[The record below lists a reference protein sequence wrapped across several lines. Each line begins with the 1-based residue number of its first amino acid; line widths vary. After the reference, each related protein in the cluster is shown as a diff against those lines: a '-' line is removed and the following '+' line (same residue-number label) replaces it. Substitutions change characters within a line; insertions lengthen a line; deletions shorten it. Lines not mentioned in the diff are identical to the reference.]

1 MRHRKRTE
9 KLGRTSSHREAMLAN
24 MVSSLIQEKRIRT
37 TLAKAKIARRLA
49 ERCVTLGKRN
59 TLATRRQAISKLRQ
73 NDAVKELFDVIAP
86 AFADREGGY
95 TRITKIGRRS
105 SDSSEM
111 CFLEWVDMPV
121 ISAPSA
127 SADEPETAAE

>member
-24 MVSSLIQEKRIRT
+24 MVCSLIQEKRIRT
-37 TLAKAKIARRLA
+37 TLAKAKIARRYA
-49 ERCVTLGKRN
+49 ERAVTLGKRN
-59 TLATRRQAISKLRQ
+59 TLATRRQAIARLHQ
-73 NDAVKELFDVIAP
+73 TDAVKELFDVIAP

-111 CFLEWVDMPV
+111 CFLEWVDLAV
-121 ISAPSA
+121 VSAPV
-127 SADEPETAAE
+127 EPTEEAATE